1 MNIQYIFSFCIKRRW
16 YVEKEPVILGAII
29 LALPIFFLTFVF
41 TSFTGSQLMIVADK
55 RYFVFTPQ
63 NTTDYSQI
71 SEIDK
76 LLFAFSI
83 QPFVTIVCF
92 LSIVY
97 VLTLIVFQIIEC
109 KKKRK
114 ILHSLQYMILIPIFL
129 YLWLGTMEFSA
140 VNLTWIDNWKDYLI
154 FTPATI
160 TNEEDI
166 YMIDK
171 FLYKFRMIPIRSTLL
186 ILSFLHMLILI
197 VIDSVRLL
205 KKLLVRT
212 SH

>member
-1 MNIQYIFSFCIKRRW
+1 MLKRTMLFWAQY
-16 YVEKEPVILGAII
+16 I
-29 LALPIFFLTFVF
+29 LALPIFFITFMF
-41 TSFTGSQLMIVADK
+41 TSFTGSQLMIGADK
-55 RYFVFTPQ
+55 QHFVFTPQ
-63 NTTDYSQI
+63 NATDYSQI
-71 SEIDK
+71 NEIDK

-83 QPFVTIVCF
+83 QPFITIVFF

-109 KKKRK
+109 KKQRT

-140 VNLTWIDNWKDYLI
+140 VNLTWIDNWRDYLI

-171 FLYKFRMIPIRSTLL
+171 FLYKFRMLPIQSTVL
-186 ILSFLHMLILI
+186 ILSFLYMLILI

-205 KKLLVRT
+205 KSLLVRT
-212 SH
+212 SK